1 MKGKIMDKRQK
12 NKIAMYRTV
21 NTYLSDNSNIISGN
35 EEFLNHKDSLDQTI
49 KEIKLK
55 EDIRNKAIKGK
66 TTEKKVTRE
75 IVTNKA
81 LAIAGALYN
90 FAKKKG
96 DQQMMASTKFTKTR
110 FTQLRDVE
118 LSIELNSISEKAVEI
133 STEILKFG
141 ISQDKLD
148 SFLSDILTYSAALG
162 VQDTGVALRKGAHK
176 SLKTLFEDADNLLDS
191 LDRFTENYKDSNE
204 AFYAGYKTARVIKD
218 LGYRKRGE
226 AGEGE
231 DNQVNGNV
239 SPEGDNPVR
248 SAGTS
253 EPDKGEN
260 GNVKSS

>member
-1 MKGKIMDKRQK
+1 
-12 NKIAMYRTV
+12 MYRTV

-148 SFLSDILTYSAALG
+148 WDGHVSD
-162 VQDTGVALRKGAHK
+162 
-176 SLKTLFEDADNLLDS
+176 LKKWES
-191 LDRFTENYKDSNE
+191 
-204 AFYAGYKTARVIKD
+204 GP
-218 LGYRKRGE
+218 
-226 AGEGE
+226 AGEYG
-231 DNQVNGNV
+231 
-239 SPEGDNPVR
+239 VR
-248 SAGTS
+248 SIPQTFLVGRDGKIVAINPRTDL
-253 EPDKGEN
+253 EEQIK
-260 GNVKSS
+260 KFL